1 MAEPLMDIIQRQI
14 TFPSNDWSSML
25 DKFLQNRDDMTDQV
39 IRQKISK
46 QGQSGHYDK
55 AIIIL
60 QVFNDSVIHKE
71 TQLVTRLDQK
81 GS

>member
-1 MAEPLMDIIQRQI
+1 
-14 TFPSNDWSSML
+14 
-25 DKFLQNRDDMTDQV
+25 MTDQV